1 MENAKR
7 AAAHNSQNVRIYVRI
22 YFRFYKKLQNMKYS
36 KSFISIYA
44 LLLSLSISLVAL
56 HTLRNLALK
65 KDISIALLFQKQSL
79 LYAKSLKNIALAC
92 LKRFSLKVC
101 QKDSI
106 NFDSHFSGT
115 YAISE
120 IQNST
125 NNAQKTLILDI
136 MIYANTLLS
145 THPLHHSARF
155 IINNYADKTP

>member
-1 MENAKR
+1 
-7 AAAHNSQNVRIYVRI
+7 
-22 YFRFYKKLQNMKYS
+22 MKYS

-120 IQNST
+120 IQSANT
-125 NNAQKTLILDI
+125 QGKNAKKTLILDI